1 MTQLLFQRP
10 LCLCHSGDAV
20 RRLLG
25 RPRRLE
31 ELTMVGQI
39 LGHPQRRHAA
49 VTFSRLMIVGSM
61 KRGGGCW
68 REGTAPIHKGQGR
81 SWNGNGMIALSL
93 VVILNI

>member
-10 LCLCHSGDAV
+10 LCLCHSGDAM

-49 VTFSRLMIVGSM
+49 VTFSQLMIVGSM
-61 KRGGGCW
+61 RGGWNVGE
-68 REGTAPIHKGQGR
+68 RAQHRFARSEGGHGTE
-81 SWNGNGMIALSL
+81 
-93 VVILNI
+93 